1 LASREI
7 NYSSK
12 DGSFHFLLCNL
23 CFFACHHNDNNDAY
37 EWFVI
42 MAIIIGN
49 TGFGLL
55 ILVNFKNKNIA
66 LVNAVENKK
75 VKYDTLQQSIAVTL
89 IIWFF

>member
-1 LASREI
+1 
-7 NYSSK
+7 
-12 DGSFHFLLCNL
+12 
-23 CFFACHHNDNNDAY
+23 
-37 EWFVI
+37 

-89 IIWFF
+89 II